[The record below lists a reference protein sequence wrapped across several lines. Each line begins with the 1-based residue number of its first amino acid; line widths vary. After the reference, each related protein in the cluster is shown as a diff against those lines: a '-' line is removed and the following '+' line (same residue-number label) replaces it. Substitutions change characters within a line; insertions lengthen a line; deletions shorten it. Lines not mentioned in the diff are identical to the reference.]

1 MKVLDMERHGHK
13 VIAAEGPQWK
23 GVFSEGLHVLADRFG
38 EDTESTEA
46 RKESKKRNDKGAGRG
61 TGMGE
66 DDYPFLI
73 EDSFPDF
80 IELLNPKKIDDDLEV
95 ATDVELAHLQLRPA
109 LTHILVEILVGCVDQ
124 LVVVE
129 V

>member
-1 MKVLDMERHGHK
+1 
-13 VIAAEGPQWK
+13 
-23 GVFSEGLHVLADRFG
+23 
-38 EDTESTEA
+38 
-46 RKESKKRNDKGAGRG
+46 
-61 TGMGE
+61 MGE

-80 IELLNPKKIDDDLEV
+80 IELLDTKKIDDDLEV